1 MTQAMLQIARDEPV
15 LFASDLH
22 LSVQAQATLDDALD
36 QIDRHAREA
45 AHLFLLGDL
54 FEMWVGDDGADA
66 MAERFAGLL
75 SSVAAAGTR
84 VWMMRGNR
92 DFLLDVP
99 VPGFDGGAFSQHCGA
114 TLLTDPFFVSL
125 HGEATLLAHGDALC
139 TDDLVYQQWR
149 QTCRNP
155 AWQQGLLTR
164 SLAER
169 LVIGRNARESS
180 EAGKREMAGAL
191 MDVNQG
197 AVDAAMD
204 AAGARLLIHGH
215 THRPGLHRWQHGDQL
230 RTRVV
235 LTDWDAS
242 ADRGHLLRWDNG
254 APQPIARLAR

>member
-1 MTQAMLQIARDEPV
+1 MTQAPLQIARDEPV
-15 LFASDLH
+15 VFASDLH
-22 LSVQAQATLDDALD
+22 LSVQAKATLEDALD
-36 QIDRHAREA
+36 QIARHSRGA

-54 FEMWVGDDGADA
+54 FELWVGDDGADA
-66 MAERFAGLL
+66 IAARFASMLATVA
-75 SSVAAAGTR
+75 SSGTH

-99 VPGFDGGAFSQHCGA
+99 VPGFEGGAFSQRCGA
-114 TLLTDPFFVSL
+114 TLLPDPFALSL
-125 HGEATLLAHGDALC
+125 HGQAALLAHGDALC

-155 AWQQGLLTR
+155 AWQQGLLGR

-169 LVIGRNARESS
+169 LAIGRNARESS

-191 MDVNQG
+191 MDVNQA

-204 AAGARLLIHGH
+204 AAGASLLIHGH
-215 THRPGLHRWQHGDQL
+215 THRPAVHRWQHRGAT

-254 APQPIARLAR
+254 EPTAIARSIR